1 MTAAQ
6 PPVLVVGI
14 GKMGLP
20 MARHLAAA
28 GHAVT
33 VFDPDHT
40 RTAQAAALG
49 MAVAADLRVALAAHE
64 RIVSSL
70 PDDSALLALADVMSE
85 VMAEAVTEVMSELPI
100 SGSRSG
106 AIWCD
111 TSTVSPEASARAAA
125 RAATRGVVCLRT
137 PVSGNAT
144 MAEQAQLT
152 VYVSGDRAAY
162 ERVEPMFACWGPR
175 HLYLGDG
182 EQARLAKLAV
192 NLLIV
197 GTSTLLAEAL
207 ALGER
212 GGLDAQLLW
221 TVITSSAAAS
231 PIVLAKAPALRAGDF
246 TPTFTVTQMQKDVG
260 LILGAAQALGVPT
273 PVTEVAAAALDR
285 AAAAGDS
292 DADYAVVIRSTR

>member
-1 MTAAQ
+1 MTSAQ
-6 PPVLVVGI
+6 PILFVGI

-33 VFDPDHT
+33 VFDPDPT
-40 RTAQAAALG
+40 RTVLAAALG
-49 MAVAADLRVALAAHE
+49 MAVAADLRLALANHE

-70 PDDSALLALADVMSE
+70 PDDAALLALSE
-85 VMAEAVTEVMSELPI
+85 VMAGVRPGPATRAGRDGP
-100 SGSRSG
+100 
-106 AIWCD
+106 IWCD
-111 TSTVSPEASARAAA
+111 TSTVSPEASAHAAA
-125 RAATRGVVCLRT
+125 RVATCGVTCLRT
-137 PVSGNAT
+137 PVSGNTT
-144 MAEQAQLT
+144 MAEQARLT

-162 ERVEPMFACWGPR
+162 ERVEPMFASWGPR

-221 TVITSSAAAS
+221 TIISSSAAAS

-260 LILGAAQALGVPT
+260 LILGAAQALGVAT

-285 AAAAGDS
+285 AAAAGDG
-292 DADYAVVIRSTR
+292 DADYAVVIRHAR